1 MGNKAIVAPEPIVDP
16 VSEAQRALAE
26 QRKRE
31 VEAVRLILNERIV
44 QLIKDTR
51 PERLEEK

>member
-16 VSEAQRALAE
+16 VSAAQRALAE